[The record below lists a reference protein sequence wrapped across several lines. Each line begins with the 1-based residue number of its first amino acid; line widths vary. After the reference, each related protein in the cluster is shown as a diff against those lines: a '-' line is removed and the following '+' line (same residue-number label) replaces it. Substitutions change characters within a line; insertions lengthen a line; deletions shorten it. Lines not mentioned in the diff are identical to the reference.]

1 MADSKITHKLFNGKI
16 LLFGEHIIN
25 KGAMGLAAPVEHY
38 NGVFRFG
45 DLKKDKAVKESNKA
59 LKLFAN
65 YIIYHEQI
73 ATQYDTNQFLSDIEK
88 GLYFDSNIPQ
98 GYGLGSSGAL
108 VAAVYYQY
116 NKFRRKN
123 FVVSELKN
131 QLAILE
137 SYFHGKS
144 SGLDAVVCYLNKSVL
159 LNNGEVAEA
168 FDLPVSNKPALKVF
182 LINTHIPRSTAPF
195 VNLFLEKCK
204 DARFMS
210 TIQKS
215 VVPATNTAIESF
227 MQHKHA
233 RLMDCVKLISQL
245 QYDMLPE
252 FIPNP
257 FKDIWKDGLK
267 TDQFHLKICGAGG
280 GGFII
285 GFAKADADL
294 GLLLGAKDVIELMK
308 I

>member
-1 MADSKITHKLFNGKI
+1 
-16 LLFGEHIIN
+16 
-25 KGAMGLAAPVEHY
+25 MGLAAPVEQY
-38 NGVFRFG
+38 NGMFQFG
-45 DLKKDKAVKESNKA
+45 NLKDRKISESNKS
-59 LKLFAN
+59 LELLAN

-73 ATQYDTNQFLSDIEK
+73 SSHYDTSRFLEDIEQ

-116 NKFRRKN
+116 GKFRKKD
-123 FVVSELKN
+123 FVVSDLKN
-131 QLAILE
+131 ELALLE

-144 SGLDAVVCYLNKSVL
+144 SGLDAIVCYLNKAVL
-159 LNNGEVAEA
+159 LNKGEVAEA
-168 FDLPVSNKPALKVF
+168 FDLAKTTEPSLKLF

-195 VNLFLEKCK
+195 VNLFLEKCRDTK
-204 DARFMS
+204 FMNS
-210 TIQKS
+210 IQKS
-215 VVPATNTAIESF
+215 LVPATNTAIESF
-227 MQHKHA
+227 IQKKYPK
-233 RLMDCVKLISQL
+233 LMDCMKLISQL

-252 FIPNP
+252 FIPHQ
-257 FKDIWKDGLK
+257 FKEVWKDGLK
-267 TDQFHLKICGAGG
+267 SDQFHLKICGAGG

-294 GLLLGAKDVIELMK
+294 DLLLGAKDVIELMK

>member
-1 MADSKITHKLFNGKI
+1 
-16 LLFGEHIIN
+16 
-25 KGAMGLAAPVEHY
+25 MGLAAPVEHY

-45 DLKKDKAVKESNKA
+45 DLKKDKQVKESNKS
-59 LKLFAN
+59 LGLFAN

-73 ATQYDTNQFLSDIEK
+73 STQYDTNQFLADIEQ

-108 VAAVYYQY
+108 VAAVYHQY
-116 NKFRRKN
+116 NKFRKKSRSL
-123 FVVSELKN
+123 SEVKSD
-131 QLAILE
+131 LALLE
-137 SYFHGKS
+137 SYYHGKS
-144 SGLDAVVCYLNKSVL
+144 SGLDGIVCYLNKAVL
-159 LNNGEVAEA
+159 VNEGEVTET
-168 FDLPVSNKPALKVF
+168 FDLQVSEQPAVKVF

-204 DARFMS
+204 DAKFMN
-210 TIQKS
+210 TVQKS
-215 VVPATNTAIESF
+215 LVPTTNIAIESF
-227 MQHKHA
+227 IQKNHSK
-233 RLMDCVKLISQL
+233 LMDCVKLISQL

-252 FIPNP
+252 FIPNQ
-257 FKDIWKDGLK
+257 FKEVWKDGLK
-267 TDQFHLKICGAGG
+267 TNEFHLKICGAGG

>member
-1 MADSKITHKLFNGKI
+1 
-16 LLFGEHIIN
+16 
-25 KGAMGLAAPVEHY
+25 MGLAAPVEHY

-45 DLKKDKAVKESNKA
+45 DLKKDKRVKESNA
-59 LKLFAN
+59 SLKLFAN

-73 ATQYDTNQFLSDIEK
+73 ATQYDTNQFLGDIEK

-108 VAAVYYQY
+108 VAAVYHQY
-116 NKFRRKN
+116 NKFKKKSRPISEVKN
-123 FVVSELKN
+123 D
-131 QLAILE
+131 LALLE
-137 SYFHGKS
+137 SYYHGKS
-144 SGLDAVVCYLNKSVL
+144 SGLDAIVCYTDKAVL
-159 LNNGEVAEA
+159 VDKGEVTEM
-168 FDLPVSNKPALKVF
+168 FDLPVSAKPALKVF

-204 DARFMS
+204 DAKFMNS
-210 TIQKS
+210 IQKS
-215 VVPATNTAIESF
+215 LVPTTNVAIESF
-227 MQHKHA
+227 IQHKHA
-233 RLMDCVKLISQL
+233 KLMDCVKLISQL

-252 FIPNP
+252 FIPNA
-257 FKDIWKDGLK
+257 FKDVWKDGLK

-285 GFAKADADL
+285 GFAKADADADL
-294 GLLLGAKDVIELMK
+294 SLLLGAKDVIELMK